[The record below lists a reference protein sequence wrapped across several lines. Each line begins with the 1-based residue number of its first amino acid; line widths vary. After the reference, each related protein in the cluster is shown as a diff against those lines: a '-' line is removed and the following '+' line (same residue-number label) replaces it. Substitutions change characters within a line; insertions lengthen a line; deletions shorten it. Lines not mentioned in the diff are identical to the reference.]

1 MLQRGR
7 HQRRTSLFTNAVAVV
22 VGTLST
28 VLGTL
33 LVLPLT
39 KADPEP
45 TPVQVQVEVV
55 VHNQPRYQPGIGCRI
70 DRGAIE

>member
-1 MLQRGR
+1 LP
-7 HQRRTSLFTNAVAVV
+7 TNVVAVV

-39 KADPEP
+39 AARAPEP
-45 TPVQVQVEVV
+45 LKIHVEVV
-55 VHNQPRYQPGIGCRI
+55 LRQEPPSGCGGNEGELPRPGPPPPE
-70 DRGAIE
+70 AAS